1 MAALPIGYSIGP
13 KTGIG
18 FGKHDA
24 QIQLLGATH
33 GALMIVEHRLECGL
47 LG

>member
-24 QIQLLGATH
+24 QIQLLGAPFVRQSGRTV
-33 GALMIVEHRLECGL
+33 L
-47 LG
+47 